1 LDRSRDDEGGD
12 TDDHS
17 GMRVGLFTDGLAHLE
32 RREAFAWCAER
43 GILDVELGVG
53 SWSPRPHVDLDT
65 VLSEKG
71 ARDELVEDL
80 AEHGLQ
86 LAAINAAGNPLHPD
100 LRQRRRA
107 QDALRGAIELAALL
121 GVDRVI
127 TMSGCPGARLGSGV
141 GIFGI
146 WSLSCDDEG
155 LYDWQLEERVGP
167 FWTEA
172 SNWAARVAPDLRI
185 CLELHPGVTVFGVD
199 GFRRLKTFVG
209 GNIGVNLD
217 PSHFFWQG
225 IDPTAVIAEL
235 GDAIGFA
242 HGKDT
247 TIYPDRMRL
256 HGLLDPRF
264 PVDPRTASWHFSA
277 VGRGHDQAT
286 WTAFVAALRTAGY
299 DGVISVEHEDP
310 SLPPE
315 QCIEESAATL
325 RAAIAAE
332 VTAA

>member
-1 LDRSRDDEGGD
+1 MDRSRDEGGD

-17 GMRVGLFTDGLAHLE
+17 GMRIGLFTDGLAHLD
-32 RREAFAWCAER
+32 RRAAFAWCAER
-43 GILDVELGVG
+43 GIRDVELGVG
-53 SWSPRPHVDLDT
+53 AWSSCPHLDVDT
-65 VLSEKG
+65 VLSDWS
-71 ARDELVEDL
+71 AREELVHDL
-80 AEHGLQ
+80 DEHGLR

-107 QDALRGAIELAALL
+107 GDALRGAIELSVLL

-155 LYDWQLEERVGP
+155 LYDWQLDERVGP
-167 FWTEA
+167 YWAEVSKWT
-172 SNWAARVAPDLRI
+172 ARVAPELTI

-199 GFRRLKTFVG
+199 GYQRLRRFTG
-209 GNIGVNLD
+209 PNIAVNLD

-225 IDPTAVIAEL
+225 IDPVAVIGEL
-235 GDAIGFA
+235 GDAVRFA

-247 TIYPDRMRL
+247 TIHQDRVRL
-256 HGLLDPRF
+256 HGLLDPRY
-264 PVDPRTASWHFSA
+264 PVDANTAAWHFSA
-277 VGRGHDQAT
+277 VGRGHGLDT
-286 WTAFVAALRTAGY
+286 WTAFVAALRAAGY

-315 QCIEESAATL
+315 QCIEESSGTL

-332 VTAA
+332 VSAA